1 MIVEVDLIRCVQ
13 EQLGTKGVTM
23 ESTMESL
30 GADSLDMVEIGMAV
44 EDEFEVEITDDELA
58 SVVLVQDLRDLIVK
72 KKSK

>member
-1 MIVEVDLIRCVQ
+1 MTVEVDLIRCVQ

-30 GADSLDMVEIGMAV
+30 GADSLDMVEICMAV

-58 SVVLVQDLRDLIVK
+58 SVALVQDLRDLIVK
-72 KKSK
+72 KSK